1 MRAPVRRRTA
11 LVLVAAGVPGLV
23 FAHSFGVQYTLPVP
37 FWMYA
42 YGATAA
48 LVLSFVIV
56 GIFAAVPPAR
66 GEMPANARTRRAAAH
81 VFVPVLLV
89 RGLRGISVGLLALA
103 IGCGLFGTDNPFRN
117 LNMTLFWIVFVLG
130 LTYATALVGDLFAVC
145 NPWRTLCELLRN
157 RCGMAFGGRIAYPAR
172 LGYYPALALY
182 IVFIWIELFGH
193 STPQRLALALAG
205 YTLLTVAMAWLF
217 GIAAWFRHGEFFGL
231 FLSLVGRM
239 APLDW
244 RRTRR
249 RGRRGVVLRWRL
261 PLSGLLARH
270 PTHVSLVLFILFML
284 SSTAYDGAH
293 ETWPWSRL
301 FWKTL
306 YPLTEPAV
314 KAYSA
319 QPYATAASLFHGW
332 QWFALCLSPWAYHG
346 VYLFFM
352 ALTRRVAAGE
362 MSTRELACRFALTL
376 VPIAF
381 VYHATH
387 YYTMLWSQG
396 VQLLPLLS
404 DPLGRGWNLFG
415 TARAAMPPR
424 IIDLNIVWHT
434 QVGLIL
440 AGHIASVVLAHA
452 QALRIFRDTGRA
464 LASQVPMLLLMVALT
479 AVGLWI
485 LSLPLAG

>member
-1 MRAPVRRRTA
+1 MRSPVRCRPA
-11 LVLVAAGVPGLV
+11 LLLAAAAVPGLT

-66 GEMPANARTRRAAAH
+66 SETSPNARRVGTH
-81 VFVPVLLV
+81 VFVPAFVV
-89 RGLRGISVGLLALA
+89 QGLRALSVGLLALTIA
-103 IGCGLFGTDNPFRN
+103 CGFLGTDNPFRN

-130 LTYATALVGDLFAVC
+130 LTYATAVVGDLFVFC
-145 NPWRTLCELLRN
+145 NPWRTLCELLRA
-157 RCGMAFGGRIAYPAR
+157 RCGICFDGRIAYPAW
-172 LGYYPALALY
+172 LAYYPALALY
-182 IVFIWIELFGH
+182 IAFIWIELFGH
-193 STPQRLALALAG
+193 GTPRQLALMLTA

-217 GIAAWFRHGEFFGL
+217 GSAAWFRHGEFFGL

-239 APLDW
+239 APIAW
-244 RRTRR
+244 RRA
-249 RGRRGVVLRWRL
+249 GCRGVALRWRL
-261 PLSGLLARH
+261 PLSGLLERH
-270 PTHVSLVLFILFML
+270 PGHVSLVLFILFML

-306 YPLTEPAV
+306 YPLVEPAV
-314 KAYSA
+314 KAHSA

-332 QWFALCLSPWAYHG
+332 QWLALCLSPWVYHG
-346 VYLFFM
+346 VYLFFL
-352 ALTRRVAAGE
+352 ALTRRVAASE
-362 MSTRELACRFALTL
+362 LSTRALASRFALTL

-387 YYTMLWSQG
+387 YYTLLWSQG
-396 VQLLPLLS
+396 AQLLPLLS

-452 QALRIFRDTGRA
+452 EALRIFRHTGRA